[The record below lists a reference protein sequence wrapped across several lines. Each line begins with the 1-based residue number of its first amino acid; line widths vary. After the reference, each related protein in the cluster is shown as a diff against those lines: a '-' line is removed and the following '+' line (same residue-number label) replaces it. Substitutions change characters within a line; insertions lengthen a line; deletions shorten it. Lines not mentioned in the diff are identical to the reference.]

1 MFDDKR
7 AAELRKKV
15 DGALDLNP
23 VDGLSVAELR
33 ALRREIEQRLP
44 KDDIGELDLEQ
55 ELVGQYREVK
65 ALMSVVID
73 DMDTP
78 ANQKAQVANSVVSTL
93 AQLVKMQ
100 EDLRRDERLK
110 RIESVLLEV
119 IKTLP
124 EETKAAF
131 FEEYER
137 RAEMA
142 GVTQ

>member
-1 MFDDKR
+1 
-7 AAELRKKV
+7 
-15 DGALDLNP
+15 
-23 VDGLSVAELR
+23 
-33 ALRREIEQRLP
+33 
-44 KDDIGELDLEQ
+44 
-55 ELVGQYREVK
+55 
-65 ALMSVVID
+65 MSVVID